1 MPRMLAHNIG
11 RFIESESSATFWVAQ
26 ILGWTGVSVISFL
39 SLTLW
44 YNQPDWVYIAHN
56 LIQSLLGIVLSTPL
70 RAVYRRVW
78 NYGVFFRFAV
88 ISLSVLIFSTLWAV
102 IRVYIF
108 EHMTGET
115 GVWSEFGGWLFASIF
130 VFLCWSAFYHVFK
143 YYRLAEQE
151 HKALLRMESLRN
163 SEVAKA
169 ACAES
174 AAREAQLT
182 MLRYQLNPHFL
193 FNTLNSIQSLVS
205 SRRAEAA
212 TAMIASLS
220 NFLRYSLYTDGKKRV
235 TVDQELEAID
245 LYLQIEQ
252 SRFRDR
258 LTVAYDV
265 ADEVRGELV
274 PSMLLQPLVENAIK
288 YAIAPSEQG
297 GSVIISAQKSGGCL
311 ELAVTDSGHNHEG
324 IPRSVGSGVGLRNI
338 KQRLENSY
346 GSDFSFQLIALETG
360 GMRAEIRLPLG

>member
-1 MPRMLAHNIG
+1 MLAHYIG
-11 RFIESESSATFWVAQ
+11 RLIESESSITFWAAQ
-26 ILGWTGVSVISFL
+26 FLGWAGVSVISFL

-44 YNQPDWVYIAHN
+44 YNQPDPVYIAHN

-78 NYGVFFRFAV
+78 NYGVLFRIAA

-108 EHMTGET
+108 ERMTGEAGT
-115 GVWSEFGGWLFASIF
+115 WSEFGGWLFASIF

-151 HKALLRMESLRN
+151 HKARLRMQSLRN
-163 SEVAKA
+163 SEAVKA
-169 ACAES
+169 ARAES

-205 SRRAEAA
+205 SRRTEAA
-212 TAMIASLS
+212 TVMIASLS
-220 NFLRYSLYTDGKKRV
+220 NFLRYSLYTDGKERV

-265 ADEVRGELV
+265 ADEARGALV

-288 YAIAPSEQG
+288 HAIAPSEQG
-297 GSVIISAQKSGGCL
+297 GSVIISAYRSGDRL
-311 ELAVTDSGHNHEG
+311 ELAVTDSGHGHADL
-324 IPRSVGSGVGLRNI
+324 PRSGGSGLGLRNI

-346 GSDFSFQLIALETG
+346 GREFSFQLIALETG

>member
-1 MPRMLAHNIG
+1 MLAHYIG
-11 RFIESESSATFWVAQ
+11 RLIESESSITFWVAQ
-26 ILGWTGVSVISFL
+26 FLGWAGVAVISFL

-44 YNQPDWVYIAHN
+44 YNQPDPVYIAHN

-78 NYGVFFRFAV
+78 NYGVLFRIAA

-108 EHMTGET
+108 ERMTGEAGT
-115 GVWSEFGGWLFASIF
+115 WSEFGGWLFASIF

-151 HKALLRMESLRN
+151 HKARLRMQSLRN
-163 SEVAKA
+163 SEAVKA
-169 ACAES
+169 ARAES

-205 SRRAEAA
+205 SRRTEAA

-220 NFLRYSLYTDGKKRV
+220 NFLRYSLYKDGKERV

-252 SRFRDR
+252 SRFCDR

-265 ADEVRGELV
+265 ADEARGALV

-288 YAIAPSEQG
+288 HAIAPSEQG
-297 GSVIISAQKSGGCL
+297 GSVIISAYRARDRL
-311 ELAVTDSGHNHEG
+311 ELAVTDSGHGHADL
-324 IPRSVGSGVGLRNI
+324 PRRGGSGLGLRNI

-346 GSDFSFQLIALETG
+346 GREFSFQLIALETG